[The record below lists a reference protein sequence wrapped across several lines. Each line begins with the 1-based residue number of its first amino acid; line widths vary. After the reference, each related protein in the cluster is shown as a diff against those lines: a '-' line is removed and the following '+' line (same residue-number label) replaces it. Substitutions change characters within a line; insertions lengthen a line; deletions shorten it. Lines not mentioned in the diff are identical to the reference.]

1 MPWACDGEGCGG
13 VPPTAAT
20 AAAPAAAAAAIAVSA
35 ATTATAAAQAA
46 AAAAATVAFHSGDA
60 AAVAEAAAAAEAA
73 EAESAAAVAAAFA
86 HMMSA
91 HHAASAGGMVG
102 GSAAAAAPFALETFL
117 STLPLAS
124 ILAPA
129 LAPLCGSDPHKQP
142 GRLRR
147 ADEVVTALMTARVVH
162 HLATSISHAASVA
175 AAKLEA
181 DRPFSTL
188 RVQPPETKRLIEE
201 AIKRQ
206 GKAVTPAKALAP
218 GLSAPPPS
226 ASGAKS
232 GAEVFTG
239 AQLLYGEGGLAPS
252 MWGVSKAQ
260 LALFIDQVRAAH
272 ALGHIVNSPPTG
284 TPTGTP
290 PYAQERFDDATI
302 GPSIHQ
308 VVARVVKPATCLCQP
323 LPGVAWSLKMNL
335 HRGGLKCGLAFSH
348 SWDEG
353 IYAFA
358 ARALAA
364 WPHDVEGAFICFL
377 SLPQHFD
384 IYGRLHPRSSPFYR
398 LLHAE
403 PPPRAT
409 LLLSSARAN
418 VLTRLWVLL
427 ELGAALEERQ
437 SGRLG
442 HISVEG
448 RAVEL
453 LAGEKRA
460 ALASAEDDFGA
471 AAAALHA
478 SDMDSYELEAA
489 AALDD
494 GGSAL
499 NLDERERTAERRQRM
514 QTRLNYA
521 EERLA
526 RTRLDL
532 ILAPHG
538 ELISFDGATCTIP
551 NERALL
557 REHARGKEDALCRAL
572 AALVRQSVAGVT
584 AAPVL
589 GRPEETVDGPLGPLS
604 LHAPTVSLSVREL
617 CTTPKVLQLA
627 RWLWSRPA
635 VTALDLSGCGALAP
649 EVPRLLAGALAA
661 GALPALISS
670 NLEGSPLHLPSLK
683 GVGGGA
689 GGAPALDFGG
699 QKLSIASGT
708 IIGSLIEMNS
718 TLTKLT
724 LANNPLRDEGVQA
737 VALALRNNPQC
748 QLSMLELQHTR
759 LGVSAAVE
767 LATTVSATPSITF
780 LDISHNRICGT
791 CEHAL
796 SSTPPPPR
804 PLHAHMMPLAT
815 LPATNC

>member
-1 MPWACDGEGCGG
+1 M
-13 VPPTAAT
+13 
-20 AAAPAAAAAAIAVSA
+20 
-35 ATTATAAAQAA
+35 
-46 AAAAATVAFHSGDA
+46 
-60 AAVAEAAAAAEAA
+60 AEAA
-73 EAESAAAVAAAFA
+73 ESESAAAVAAAFA
-86 HMMSA
+86 HMVSA
-91 HHAASAGGMVG
+91 HHAASAGGMAG
-102 GSAAAAAPFALETFL
+102 GSAAGAAPSALETFL
-117 STLPLAS
+117 SNLPLAS

-147 ADEVVTALMTARVVH
+147 ADEVVAALMTARVVH
-162 HLATSISHAASVA
+162 HLAQSISHAASVA

-206 GKAVTPAKALAP
+206 GKAVTPAKALAL
-218 GLSAPPPS
+218 GLSPPPPS
-226 ASGAKS
+226 ASSTPSSTPS

-272 ALGHIVNSPPTG
+272 ALGHIVNSS
-284 TPTGTP
+284 PTGTP
-290 PYAQERFDDATI
+290 PYARDRFDDATI

-335 HRGGLKCGLAFSH
+335 HRGGLQCGLAFSH

-364 WPHDVEGAFICFL
+364 WPPDVEGAFICFL

-418 VLTRLWVLL
+418 VLSRLWVLL
-427 ELGAALEERQ
+427 ELGAALEEQ
-437 SGRLG
+437 QLGRLR

-453 LAGEKRA
+453 LVGEKRA
-460 ALASAEDDFGA
+460 ALESAEDDFGA
-471 AAAALHA
+471 AAAALHT
-478 SDMDSYELEAA
+478 SEMDSYELEAA
-489 AALDD
+489 AALAD
-494 GGSAL
+494 GGSSL
-499 NLDERERTAERRQRM
+499 NLDERERAAERRQRM
-514 QTRLNYA
+514 QTRLGYA

-532 ILAPHG
+532 ILTPHG
-538 ELISFDGATCTIP
+538 ELITFDGATCTIP

-604 LHAPTVSLSVREL
+604 LHAPRVSLSVREL
-617 CTTPKVLQLA
+617 CTSPKVLQLA

-670 NLEGSPLHLPSLK
+670 NLEGSALHLPSLK

-689 GGAPALDFGG
+689 GGAPVLDFRG

-708 IIGSLIEMNS
+708 IIGSLVEMNS

-759 LGVSAAVE
+759 LGVPAAVE

-791 CEHAL
+791 CKHAL
-796 SSTPPPPR
+796 LSPT
-804 PLHAHMMPLAT
+804 
-815 LPATNC
+815 